1 MNNSKKIALAVALV
15 CSSGAALAQN
25 VNPQWYVQPNI
36 THVKPDSGFGVTDRD
51 TGGGLKFGQVVNEAW
66 DVQIGGSHT
75 RFKENG
81 ARYHQSLLGADALLF
96 LSRNRIR
103 PFVLVGLGLQ
113 RDKVENPL
121 RNVKETSPYGTVGIG
136 FQADLAPR
144 WSLQADLR
152 TVRGFLNEDQAFGF
166 KRSNNKYLTVG
177 INYALNP
184 PPAAVVAAATTT
196 TTVAEAPAPAPA
208 PEPAPAPA
216 PAPRFEK
223 VTLEAT
229 KLFNFD
235 KAEIILPA
243 PKLDEIAAALAAAP
257 DVTDVDITGYTDRLG
272 SEKYNLKL
280 SERRANAVRDYLVSK
295 GIDGNRLKAYGKG
308 EANPLV
314 TCNQKK
320 RAELIACLEPNRRVE
335 VEQITVERKVQ

>member
-1 MNNSKKIALAVALV
+1 MNNSKKIALAIAMV
-15 CSSGAALAQN
+15 CSARAARAQK
-25 VNPQWYVQPNI
+25 VSPQWDVQPSI
-36 THVKPDSGFGVTDRD
+36 VHLKPDADIGVNDRD
-51 TGGGLKFGQVVNEAW
+51 TGGGLRFGQVVSPLW
-66 DVQIGGSHT
+66 DVQIGGTHT
-75 RFKENG
+75 RFDDSG
-81 ARYHQSLLGADALLF
+81 ARYNQSTISADALLM
-96 LSRNRIR
+96 LSRGNVR
-103 PFVLVGLGLQ
+103 PFVLFGIGVQ
-113 RDKVENPL
+113 RDKVANAI
-121 RNVKETSPYGTVGIG
+121 RNVKESSPFATAGIG
-136 FQADLAPR
+136 FQADLTPR
-144 WSLQADLR
+144 LAFQADLR
-152 TVRGFLNEDQAFGF
+152 SVRGFLNSDEAFGF
-166 KRSNNKYLTVG
+166 KRSNNKYFAIGL
-177 INYALNP
+177 NYMLNP
-184 PPAAVVAAATTT
+184 PPAAVAAAATTT

-235 KAEIILPA
+235 KAEIILPS
-243 PKLDEIAAALAAAP
+243 PKLDEIAAALQADP
-257 DVTDVDITGYTDRLG
+257 SVTDVDITGYTDRLG

-295 GIDGNRLKAYGKG
+295 GVDGNRLKAYGKG